1 MSAQWETTGNQA
13 MRQVDSL
20 NEVSNKYAT
29 TVEKLAQGQAKA
41 GSTAKSMGLTFDETN
56 GIIGALTAKTK
67 QSGDEIGNFM
77 KATLPKLYSGKG
89 KSTIEGLGISMKD
102 ENGQLKSAISLL
114 EEVSQKTKT

>member
-1 MSAQWETTGNQA
+1 SQFSNAALIAANVGEIDAKQASEYLTSMSAQWETTGNQA

-67 QSGDEIGNFM
+67 
-77 KATLPKLYSGKG
+77 
-89 KSTIEGLGISMKD
+89 
-102 ENGQLKSAISLL
+102 
-114 EEVSQKTKT
+114 